1 MFILR
6 IIVTI
11 LNILLLAALLYFT
24 RDLDWSNESDRSSIV
39 GFALMMLVIV
49 ADTAM
54 VLLG

>member
-24 RDLDWSNESDRSSIV
+24 RDLDWSNEADRSSII
-39 GFALMMLVIV
+39 GFGMMMGIVV
-49 ADTAM
+49 ADAAF